1 MLLQPRKFKYKTRQK
16 VRSASFP
23 STPRLKY
30 GSLALVILKPI
41 RISAKRIYRLKLFLK
56 RSARRSDVTR
66 RAFWVSVFP
75 HLPLSRKPKGMRM
88 GKGAGK
94 LATWFTQVRGGKHL
108 VEFKNL
114 RLGRALYYSRQ
125 VSHKLPVPTSVHKVK
140 TKNLHLVQS
149 RKTNPDLQ
157 MFW

>member
-16 VRSASFP
+16 RRSASIFSNP
-23 STPRLKY
+23 TIRY
-30 GSLALVILKPI
+30 GTVALVLLKPL

-56 RSARRSDVTR
+56 RSSRRSDVTR
-66 RAFWVSVFP
+66 RSFWVAIFP

-94 LATWFTQVRGGKHL
+94 LATWYTQVRGGKSL

-125 VSHKLPVPTSVHKVK
+125 VAHKLPVPTSIHQGT
-140 TKNLHLVQS
+140 TKRLNLTQS
-149 RKTNPDLQ
+149 RSTNAT
-157 MFW
+157 MYKFW